1 MTRRQQRLNVL
12 FREELSELIRSEV
25 RDPRLAALVSITK
38 VDVSPDLEHATVY
51 VSILS
56 DEEEKAAS
64 MTALRSAAPYLRRHL
79 LSRIRIRRIPA
90 LQFVLD
96 HSIEDAAHVLELMK
110 KVADKDRPA

>member
-25 RDPRLAALVSITK
+25 RDPRMAGLVSITK

-56 DEEEKAAS
+56 DDEARAAT
-64 MTALRSAAPYLRRHL
+64 MTALKSAAPYLRRHL
-79 LSRIRIRRIPA
+79 LERVRIRRIPA

-96 HSIEDAAHVLELMK
+96 HTIEDAARVLELMK
-110 KVADKDRPA
+110 RVADEDRTP

>member
-25 RDPRLAALVSITK
+25 RDPRLTSLVSITK

-56 DEEEKAAS
+56 DEEEKATS
-64 MTALRSAAPYLRRHL
+64 MAALRSAAPYLRHHL
-79 LSRIRIRRIPA
+79 LARIRIRRIPA